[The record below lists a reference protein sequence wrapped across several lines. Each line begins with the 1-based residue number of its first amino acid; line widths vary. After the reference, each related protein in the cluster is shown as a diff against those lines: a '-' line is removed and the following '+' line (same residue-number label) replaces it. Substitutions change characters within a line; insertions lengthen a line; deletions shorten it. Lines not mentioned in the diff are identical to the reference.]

1 MYLTLGMLSADCHH
15 AAFCYAAQSIPAR
28 PLQHNTVNEKALLQV
43 EKPREDYI
51 MVIDADSILRKP
63 FLPEE
68 LHLELGVLSGPAL
81 WHSWKVA
88 GLHLWWHKKAEIPEH
103 ALQARRTRHTTLRS
117 WLE

>member
-1 MYLTLGMLSADCHH
+1 M
-15 AAFCYAAQSIPAR
+15 
-28 PLQHNTVNEKALLQV
+28 LQV

-68 LHLELGVLSGPAL
+68 LHLELGAPSDCAQAL
-81 WHSWKVA
+81 KFCSALQHGSNVTC
-88 GLHLWWHKKAEIPEH
+88 LHPWQHIMAENPEH
-103 ALQARRTRHTTLRS
+103 ARQARRTRHTTLRS

>member
-1 MYLTLGMLSADCHH
+1 MQHSPVMWPSLDLPALSSATQE
-15 AAFCYAAQSIPAR
+15 AM
-28 PLQHNTVNEKALLQV
+28 LQV

-68 LHLELGVLSGPAL
+68 LHLELGALSGPAL

-88 GLHLWWHKKAEIPEH
+88 GLHLWWHTKAEISEH